1 MLLEIATWVADQRKD
16 RGEAIA
22 GTAGSVVN
30 ADGIVE
36 RTVAPGVVTSR
47 IETDPASMRAFVA
60 AVEAGATAEEAF
72 AALDNAVPDSDDADE
87 AERLIRAILT
97 PR

>member
-16 RGEAIA
+16 RGEAVA
-22 GTAGSVVN
+22 GTAGSAVN

-36 RTVAPGVVTSR
+36 RTIAPNVVASR
-47 IETDPASMRAFVA
+47 IETDPASMRAFIK
-60 AVEAGATAEEAF
+60 AVEGGATAEEAF
-72 AALDNAVPDSDDADE
+72 AALDNAVPDAEDGDE
-87 AERLIRAILT
+87 AERLIREILT